1 MLQAFT
7 SALLFITA
15 QELGDKTFL
24 IVLILSTRHS
34 RRWVFVGAMAALA
47 AMTVIAVVAG
57 QLLAALPEPL
67 IQNLFVALFLGFG
80 LWLLWKAA
88 RMSGSPEAPL
98 SEAAG
103 EIQKFEAWEDKT
115 WHRSFLRQAHWLI
128 ILEAFSLTFLAE
140 WGDRTQLATMAL
152 ATTQNPLGVTIGA
165 IAGHTLSSVVAVIG
179 GRWVAGRISEKMLT
193 AIGGVLFLIFGLLEL
208 R

>member
-7 SALLFITA
+7 SALLLITA

-24 IVLILSTRHS
+24 IVLILATRHS

-47 AMTVIAVVAG
+47 AMTVIAVIAG
-57 QLLAALPEPL
+57 QLLAVLPKPL

-80 LWLLWKAA
+80 FWLLWKAA
-88 RMSGSPEAPL
+88 RMVESPEAPL

-115 WHRSFLRQAHWLI
+115 WHRSFLRHAHWLV
-128 ILEAFSLTFLAE
+128 ILEAFGLTFLAE

-152 ATTQNPLGVTIGA
+152 ATTQSPLGVTVGA
-165 IAGHTLSSVVAVIG
+165 IAGHTVSTLVAVIG